1 MKCIINHT
9 IPGLNE
15 RPIVY
20 DLFYDP
26 ILQNANNNFC
36 HGYKGFKDWG
46 AWSLMGKAFVSKGFT
61 FLNLTS
67 QRRNFKA
74 TD

>member
-9 IPGLNE
+9 IPGPNE
-15 RPIVY
+15 RPIDY

-26 ILQNANNNFC
+26 ILQNAPIIIFC

-46 AWSLMGKAFVSKGFT
+46 AWSLMGNAFVSKGFT
-61 FLNLTS
+61 F
-67 QRRNFKA
+67 F
-74 TD
+74 